1 MAKAKTPT
9 DEKFEKVDF
18 DLFEALAAIDRKD
31 YGYYDRLTDEQKK
44 KFTPF
49 MLIKWLSAI
58 SGNSK
63 IQSYYI
69 IAANDLAN
77 KYLFNETVMKH
88 PKLQWLML
96 CTVGLGTK
104 QFHQWIPQIK
114 EAVAKLKEKPKL
126 DDIIE
131 YYNKV
136 YKKTD
141 KALIKEFG
149 EQFVK
154 EYTRKQFIASEY
166 PEMKM
171 DEIEVLSAII
181 TDNEIKRYEEQKGI

>member
-77 KYLFNETVMKH
+77 KHLFNETVMKH

-114 EAVAKLKEKPKL
+114 EAVVKLKEKPKL

-166 PEMKM
+166 PEMNM
-171 DEIEVLSAII
+171 DEIEVLNAII
-181 TDNEIKRYEEQKGI
+181 SDKDIKQYEEQKGI